1 MALDA
6 GAVIGGYRIQQE
18 LGAGGMGTVYLAADP
33 VLPRLV
39 ALKVLS
45 AELSR
50 DEQFR
55 HRFTR
60 EADLAATLDH
70 PNIVAVYSRG
80 ASDGQLWI
88 AMQYVAGSDAQKE
101 LEEGRMTAGRA
112 VHIVGEVAKALDYA
126 HGRHLVHRDVKPA
139 NFLLSADGQRVF
151 LADFGIARALD
162 EAVGLTQTGAVMTT
176 VAYAA
181 PEALAGDPVDGRA
194 DVYALGCSLYR
205 LLTGRMPFGGAMSAV
220 IAAHLYAPPPRP
232 SEQLVGLPPAMDAV
246 IARAMA
252 KNPAERYGTAQE
264 LARAAAA
271 ALDMGP
277 TAPVVVPPPRAGEW
291 TPLSGRSPD
300 AAVTYPS
307 GHFSGP
313 RGPAVPPPAPP
324 GQWTAG
330 ALAGGAGP
338 GSGSVYGGTVGG
350 GGRRRRWW
358 IAAVLAVVVA
368 VAATLVWWPQSSA
381 PGYTPQTLV
390 HAHGTTRLDQRPHAV
405 AALGPGD
412 GEAVLSL
419 GVQPVVMV
427 AAGGVLPSWDK
438 QLVTDG
444 FPVLPSLDMTA
455 VAAAKP
461 DVIIATGDLD
471 DASYGKL
478 TAIAPTV
485 GRPTGTDWTW
495 QNQLGWVG
503 RILGRS
509 DKAKQLLDSA
519 AAAQAD
525 LRSAHPAFDGKTIEV
540 LTVSD
545 AGVAAELADSPAAAY
560 LQGLGFRYTDTW
572 QRSSTD
578 NGQTR
583 PIPDV
588 AQVNSA
594 APNAR
599 VVLRTDKAA
608 GQGSYNGL
616 PQPFVDYRGATIIV
630 DDPNTIAALTSGG
643 YAATE
648 FLNSGLVDALGRQ
661 IH

>member
-6 GAVIGGYRIQQE
+6 GAVIGGYRIQQV

-33 VLPRLV
+33 VLPRSI

-55 HRFTR
+55 HRFIR

-70 PNIVAVYSRG
+70 PNIVTVYSRG
-80 ASDGQLWI
+80 ESDGQLWI

-101 LEEGRMTAGRA
+101 LEEGRMTAARA
-112 VHIVGEVAKALDYA
+112 VYLVGEVAKALDYA

-181 PEALAGDPVDGRA
+181 PEALAGEPVDGRA
-194 DVYALGCSLYR
+194 DIYALGCSLYR

-232 SEQLVGLPPAMDAV
+232 SEQLAGLPPAMDAV

-252 KNPAERYGTAQE
+252 KNPAERFHSAQE

-277 TAPVVVPPPRAGEW
+277 TAPVVVPPPRVGEW
-291 TPLSGRSPD
+291 TPSSGPSPD
-300 AAVTYPS
+300 AALTYPS

-313 RGPAVPPPAPP
+313 RGPVPPTGRWA
-324 GQWTAG
+324 AG
-330 ALAGGAGP
+330 ALADGAGP
-338 GSGSVYGGTVGG
+338 GSGAAHPGTSRA
-350 GGRRRRWW
+350 GGRRRWW
-358 IAAVLAVVVA
+358 WVAAALAMVMAVGVSAVL
-368 VAATLVWWPQSSA
+368 LWPDPAA
-381 PGYTPQTLV
+381 PGYTAQTLT
-390 HAHGTTRLDQRPHAV
+390 HLHGSTRLDQQPHAV

-427 AAGGVLPSWDK
+427 STGGTLPSWDK

-444 FPVLPSLDMTA
+444 FPVLPNLDPAA

-471 DASYGKL
+471 DATYGKL

-495 QNQLGWVG
+495 QNQLSWVG

-509 DKAKQLLDSA
+509 DKAKELLDTA
-519 AAAQAD
+519 AAQQAD

-545 AGVAAELADSPAAAY
+545 AGVAAELADSPAVAY
-560 LQGLGFRYTDTW
+560 LEGLGFRYASTW
-572 QRSSTD
+572 QRTGTET
-578 NGQTR
+578 GQTR
-583 PIPDV
+583 AIPDV
-588 AQVNSA
+588 GQVNSA
-594 APNAR
+594 ATNAR

-616 PQPFVDYRGATIIV
+616 PQPFVEYRGATIIV

-648 FLNSGLVDALGRQ
+648 FLNGELVDALGRQ